1 MNYPNEF
8 RIQKLYGG
16 TDIKSQIDVLYSGTE
31 IVVGTPGRIL
41 DLMRQKKLILSDVQ
55 AFVLDETDNMLDLGF

>member
-16 TDIKSQIDVLYSGTE
+16 TDIKSQIEVLYSGTE

-41 DLMRQKKLILSDVQ
+41 DLMR
-55 AFVLDETDNMLDLGF
+55 